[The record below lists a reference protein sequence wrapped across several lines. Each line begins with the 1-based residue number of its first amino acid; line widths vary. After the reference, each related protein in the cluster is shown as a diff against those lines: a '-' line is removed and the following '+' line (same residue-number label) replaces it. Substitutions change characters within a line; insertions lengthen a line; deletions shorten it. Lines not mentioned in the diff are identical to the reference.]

1 MKKPMTRFVA
11 TIFATLWLAGPLAS
25 VALSQPKPTASA
37 TKVRLAIPSPSLNYL
52 PIYVAV
58 QRGFFARRGFEIEM
72 IQMTPALSTAAL
84 LSLGWHITLTE
95 DLFLWILQKRASPMI
110 RFL

>member
-1 MKKPMTRFVA
+1 
-11 TIFATLWLAGPLAS
+11 
-25 VALSQPKPTASA
+25 
-37 TKVRLAIPSPSLNYL
+37 VRLAIPSPSLSYL

-84 LSLGWHITLTE
+84 LSLGWHITLAE
-95 DLFLWILQKRASPMI
+95 DLFLWILQKRAPPMI